1 MKLGFIS
8 IVLLW
13 SLAIMLAL
21 VATPAPAQA
30 ARVYVIMGQGG
41 SLTSGGMRS
50 LATRIAQIPGMRVT
64 THKWKYPNVI
74 VNDIRR
80 LPANERII
88 LVGYSLGANATT
100 WIASG
105 VRRPIA
111 LAVAYDPSI
120 YSYILPAPHNVKR
133 FMLYHNNGRSKL
145 GHARIPGA
153 ETTEINEGHLAV
165 DYDRRLHARTIAAI
179 RAVR

>member
-1 MKLGFIS
+1 MTRIAV
-8 IVLLW
+8 VLL
-13 SLAIMLAL
+13 AL
-21 VATPAPAQA
+21 LFAAPAEA

-50 LATRIAQIPGMRVT
+50 LAGRIVQIPGMRVSV
-64 THKWKYPNVI
+64 HKWKYPNVI
-74 VNDIRR
+74 VHDISR
-80 LPANERII
+80 LPAREKVI

-100 WIASG
+100 WISNG
-105 VRRPIA
+105 VRRPID
-111 LAVAYDPSI
+111 LAVAYDPSV
-120 YSYILPAPHNVKR
+120 YSYILPAPRNVKR

-153 ETTEINEGHLAV
+153 ETVEINEGHLAV
-165 DYDRRLHARTIAAI
+165 DYDQRLHARTLAAI